1 MIPIPSMFL
10 KEDLAKTEEEALIG
24 EVVKNEETV

>member
-1 MIPIPSMFL
+1 MFL
-10 KEDLAKTEEEALIG
+10 KEDLAKIAEEALIG